1 MALSVGFIAAFVASS
16 SAVTATSPPAKA
28 LLKLRYAMANSQT
41 TEKDFLEELAEIA
54 RAARADAEA
63 RQIGLDPSPAARAE
77 RRRRVLLQGDF
88 EFFAYT
94 YLGHHI
100 RPPASNF
107 HRHFFL
113 RYPQLLDKPSGA
125 KEWWIAPRGEAKSSL
140 TTKVGPVWCAVR
152 ALLQRESIRAEIG
165 WGDAPLPYF
174 IDYITMLGAET
185 KLPTKLLEVVKVEL
199 MFNAALA
206 LDFPEACGPTKNW
219 KIGEFTTKSG
229 VKMEAFG
236 AEQAIRGTFHG
247 ASRPKLLLGDDLIT
261 DKEAKSPTER
271 DNRWD
276 WLEKAVDFLGPPDG
290 TVKFVGV
297 GTILNKDD
305 PISRAKK
312 AIGHLVHHFRAIERL
327 PDHMDLWEQCQAIM
341 LNDDKP
347 AEEAA
352 AARGEVLEEKQL
364 PSYLF
369 YMDNQADMD
378 AGAEISWPGVR
389 SLFWLMRQRAKNP
402 RAFGTE
408 MQGEPRSDEDKV
420 FSPVRFYVS
429 RLPQW
434 VIFGACDPS
443 MGKGERSDP
452 SALLAGGW
460 DRDKKKLHVIEAQ
473 IKRRVPSKLES
484 DLVDFQREFRCQAI
498 AFENNNAYEHSR
510 QTFMK
515 AGLEKG
521 VALPLIGMTATVE
534 QELRIDSLEPFITD
548 PFEPA
553 ILFNPALTL
562 LLAELDAWPEKQS
575 NHHFDGLCALHLLF
589 ELAVT
594 RGMAY
599 GATGGFSAIPR
610 GNSQKDDSGYGRSRR
625 MF

>member
-1 MALSVGFIAAFVASS
+1 MA
-16 SAVTATSPPAKA
+16 
-28 LLKLRYAMANSQT
+28 ANQT
-41 TEKDFLEELAEIA
+41 TEKTFLEELEEIA
-54 RAARADAEA
+54 RSARAEAEA
-63 RQIGLDPSPAARAE
+63 RSVGLDPSPAARLA
-77 RRRRVLLQGDF
+77 RRRRVLLECDF

-94 YLGHHI
+94 YLPHHI

-107 HRHFFL
+107 HRHFFE

-152 ALLQRESIRAEIG
+152 ALLQKESIRRDIG
-165 WGDAPLPYF
+165 WPADKPLPYF

-199 MFNAALA
+199 CFNAALA
-206 LDFPEACGPTKNW
+206 LDFPEACGSTKNW
-219 KIGEFTTKSG
+219 KIGEFTTKAG

-271 DNRWD
+271 ENRWD

-327 PDHMDLWEQCQAIM
+327 PDHMDLWERCQEIM

-347 AEEAA
+347 AEEYAA
-352 AARGEVLEEKQL
+352 KYGEVLEEHEL

-369 YMDNQADMD
+369 YQEHQADMD
-378 AGAEISWPGVR
+378 AGAEISWPTVR
-389 SLFWLMRQRAKNP
+389 SLYWLMRQRAKNA

-420 FSPVRFYVS
+420 FTPVQFFIS
-429 RLPQW
+429 RMPHW
-434 VIFGACDPS
+434 TMFGACDPS
-443 MGKGERSDP
+443 MGKGEKSDP
-452 SALLAGGW
+452 SALLAGAW
-460 DRDKKKLHVIEAQ
+460 DRERKKLHVVEAS
-473 IKRRVPSKLES
+473 IKRRVPSKLEA
-484 DLVDFQREFRCQAI
+484 DLIAFQREYRCLAI
-498 AFENNNAYEHSR
+498 GFENNNAYEHSR
-510 QTFMK
+510 QTFIH
-515 AGLEKG
+515 AGMDKS
-521 VALPLIGMTATVE
+521 VPLPLVAVTATVE
-534 QELRIDSLEPFITD
+534 QEVRIESLEPYITD
-548 PFEPA
+548 AFEPR

-562 LLAELDAWPEKQS
+562 LLAELDSWPEKQG
-575 NHHFDGLCALHLLF
+575 HHHYDGLCALHILWMI
-589 ELAVT
+589 AST
-594 RGMAY
+594 RGAY
-599 GATGGFSAIPR
+599 GGSNGFESVPRRGTSAD
-610 GNSQKDDSGYGRSRR
+610 GDDYSSSRR
-625 MF
+625 ML

>member
-1 MALSVGFIAAFVASS
+1 MAGNQ
-16 SAVTATSPPAKA
+16 TS
-28 LLKLRYAMANSQT
+28 
-41 TEKDFLEELAEIA
+41 EKDFLLELEEIA
-54 RAARADAEA
+54 RSARAEAEA
-63 RQIGLDPSPAARAE
+63 RSVGLDPSPAARAE
-77 RRRRVLLQGDF
+77 RRRRVLLDRDF

-94 YLGHHI
+94 YLPHHI

-107 HRHFFL
+107 HRHFFE

-140 TTKVGPVWCAVR
+140 ATKVGPVWCAVR
-152 ALLQRESIRAEIG
+152 ALLQKESICKEIG
-165 WGDAPLPYF
+165 WPTGKPLPYF

-199 MFNAALA
+199 CFNAALA

-219 KIGEFTTKSG
+219 KIGEFTTKAG

-327 PDHMDLWEQCQAIM
+327 PDHMDLWERCQEIM
-341 LNDDKP
+341 LNEDKP
-347 AEEAA
+347 AEEEAA
-352 AARGEVLEEKQL
+352 GRGAVLEEHQL
-364 PSYLF
+364 PSYVYYLEHK
-369 YMDNQADMD
+369 ADMD
-378 AGAEISWPGVR
+378 AGAEISWSSVR
-389 SLFWLMRQRAKNP
+389 SLFWLMRQRAKNA

-420 FSPVRFYVS
+420 FAPVKFFIS
-429 RLPQW
+429 RLPHF
-434 VIFGACDPS
+434 ITFGACDPS
-443 MGKGERSDP
+443 MGRGERSDP
-452 SALLAGGW
+452 SAIVAGAW
-460 DRDKKKLHVIEAQ
+460 DRERQRLSVFFAA
-473 IKRRVPSKLES
+473 IKRRVPSKLEA
-484 DLVDFQREFRCQAI
+484 DLIDFQSAERCAAI

-510 QTFMK
+510 QTFVS
-515 AGLEKG
+515 AGLRKG
-521 VALPLIGMTATVE
+521 VALPLIGITATVE
-534 QELRIDSLEPFITD
+534 QEVRIESMEPYITD
-548 PFEPA
+548 AFEPR

-562 LLAELDAWPEKQS
+562 LLAELDAWPEKQTG
-575 NHHFDGLCALHLLF
+575 HHFDGLCALHLLW
-589 ELAVT
+589 ELAST
-594 RGMAY
+594 RGR
-599 GATGGFSAIPR
+599 GLFDFQSTGRARTSTQIADFLG
-610 GNSQKDDSGYGRSRR
+610 
-625 MF
+625 

>member
-1 MALSVGFIAAFVASS
+1 
-16 SAVTATSPPAKA
+16 
-28 LLKLRYAMANSQT
+28 MANNQT
-41 TEKDFLEELAEIA
+41 TEKDFLEELQEIA

-63 RQIGLDPSPAARAE
+63 RAVGLDPSPAARAE
-77 RRRRVLLQGDF
+77 RRRRVLLDRDF

-94 YLGHHI
+94 YLPHHI

-107 HRHFFL
+107 HRHFFE

-152 ALLQRESIRAEIG
+152 ALLQKESIRQEIG
-165 WGDAPLPYF
+165 WPEERPLPYF

-199 MFNAALA
+199 SFNAALA
-206 LDFPEACGPTKNW
+206 LDFPEACGSTKNW
-219 KIGEFTTKSG
+219 KIGEFTTKTG

-271 DNRWD
+271 DNRWE

-305 PISRAKK
+305 PISRAKA

-327 PDHMDLWEQCQAIM
+327 PDHMDLWERCQEIM

-347 AEEAA
+347 AEEEAA
-352 AARGEVLEEKQL
+352 GRGEVLGEQDL

-369 YMDNQADMD
+369 YLDNRADMD
-378 AGAEISWPGVR
+378 VGAEISWPQVR
-389 SLFWLMRQRAKNP
+389 SLFWLMRQRAKNA

-420 FSPVRFYVS
+420 FAPVRFFVS
-429 RLPQW
+429 RLRHF
-434 VIFGACDPS
+434 ITFGACDPS
-443 MGKGERSDP
+443 MGKGEKADP
-452 SALLAGGW
+452 SAIVGGAW
-460 DRDKKKLHVIEAQ
+460 DRERQKLHVFHAE
-473 IKRRVPSKLES
+473 IKRRVPSKLEA
-484 DLVDFQREFRCQAI
+484 DLIAFQEAERCLAI

-510 QTFMK
+510 QTYVSG
-515 AGLEKG
+515 GLRKG
-521 VALPLIGMTATVE
+521 IALPLVGITATVE
-534 QELRIDSLEPFITD
+534 QEIRIESLEPYVTD
-548 PFEPA
+548 AFEPR
-553 ILFNPALTL
+553 ILFNPGLTL
-562 LLAELDAWPEKQS
+562 LLAELDAWPEKQTG
-575 NHHFDGLCALHLLF
+575 HHFDGLCALHLLW
-589 ELAVT
+589 ELAST
-594 RGMAY
+594 RGAGASY
-599 GATGGFSAIPR
+599 GYTSVPTSR
-610 GNSQKDDSGYGRSRR
+610 GRFGKGSW
-625 MF
+625 